1 MAHSQR
7 QKKRSSQFK
16 KKHFDAKARAQSDGG
31 GGGGKKKEHPE
42 SAGAQKKSSQ
52 LQAGGGGEVKSTE
65 GAISGQQVEK
75 GGDYHVQGDIKSQDV
90 KKYSRRKLG
99 SNWERYDHGKFTKPP
114 LSTSLSFYI

>member
-1 MAHSQR
+1 MAHNQR

-42 SAGAQKKSSQ
+42 SGAQKKSSQ
-52 LQAGGGGEVKSTE
+52 LQAGGGGEAKSTE